1 MTAEQ
6 LRALM
11 ALEGRTIA
19 LSLTGGR
26 RIDECVLVSVARGRA
41 RTVWVDAGG
50 VDELIDFDQ
59 VLDAWEVPGPTNRR
73 RPAA

>member
-6 LRALM
+6 LRTLL

-19 LSLTGGR
+19 LSLAGGR

-41 RTVWVDAGG
+41 RTLWVDAGG

-59 VLDAWEVPGPTNRR
+59 VLDAWEVPARPARR